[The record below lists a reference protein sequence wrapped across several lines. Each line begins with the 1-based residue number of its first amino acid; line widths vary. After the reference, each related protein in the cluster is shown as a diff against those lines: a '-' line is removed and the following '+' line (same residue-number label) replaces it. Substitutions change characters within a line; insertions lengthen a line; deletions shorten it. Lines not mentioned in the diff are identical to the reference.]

1 MDSPVDYAG
10 PAACGGPFAR
20 LTLNS
25 PHNRN
30 ALSSTLVS
38 QLHQGL
44 SAAEADPAVR
54 LVVLGHTGGTF
65 CAGADLSE
73 AGGGGGDPYRM
84 AVARAREMTALL
96 RAIVES
102 PLPVVGAING
112 HVRAGGFG
120 LVGACDMVVAGP
132 ESTFALTEAR
142 IGVAPAIISLTLLP
156 KLSPRAAA
164 RYYLT
169 GEKFGAR
176 EAADI
181 GLITMAADDVDA
193 AVAALV
199 ADVGRGSP
207 QGLAASKALTT
218 AAVLEG
224 FDRDAERLTEESAR
238 LLSPT
243 KRAKG
248 CWPSCRNVRPAGSSR
263 RRCGPLTRPAGPPPT
278 TQEVGNSLFRITLR
292 FGHTGGELP
301 QTGNSM
307 AKNNIAIPAAI
318 IAWPMLPGNLDW
330 VASCR
335 RSMTNLHAQKT
346 AATAKPTVPIQFT
359 ALNQMGDPLFGGMF
373 IAVMSIAGI
382 DPSGSVAY
390 SVHERTGSKRGFMAA
405 YIQAV
410 ASIIKP

>member
-73 AGGGGGDPYRM
+73 AGGGDPRGDRERGAAGRSGSAPSARGDRERGVAGRSGSAPSARGDRERGAAGRSGSAPSTYEM

-132 ESTFALTEAR
+132 DSTFALTEAR

-181 GLITMAADDVDA
+181 GLITMAADDVEA

-218 AAVLEG
+218 AAVLDG
-224 FDRDAERLTEESAR
+224 FDRDAQRLTEESAR
-238 LLSPT
+238 LFVSDEAREGMLAFLQ
-243 KRAKG
+243 KRPPR
-248 CWPSCRNVRPAGSSR
+248 WVQPATMR
-263 RRCGPLTRPAGPPPT
+263 
-278 TQEVGNSLFRITLR
+278 
-292 FGHTGGELP
+292 
-301 QTGNSM
+301 
-307 AKNNIAIPAAI
+307 AA
-318 IAWPMLPGNLDW
+318 D
-330 VASCR
+330 
-335 RSMTNLHAQKT
+335 
-346 AATAKPTVPIQFT
+346 
-359 ALNQMGDPLFGGMF
+359 
-373 IAVMSIAGI
+373 
-382 DPSGSVAY
+382 
-390 SVHERTGSKRGFMAA
+390 
-405 YIQAV
+405 
-410 ASIIKP
+410 